1 MRYYSETLKQLFD
14 TEEEC
19 KKAESEALE
28 AKKKAEEE
36 RTKLLAERKVR
47 AQEIED
53 ARKIMQEAQ
62 NKYNKLLRE
71 FLRDYKT
78 YHYST
83 NSIDDIPRIMD
94 WFGFFQKVIF
104 KLWLPR
110 SNAGEPFVNLLQTG
124 EFYGEKRPNS
134 CFFWT

>member
-19 KKAESEALE
+19 EKAESEALE

-94 WFGFFQKVIF
+94 WFGFF
-104 KLWLPR
+104 
-110 SNAGEPFVNLLQTG
+110 
-124 EFYGEKRPNS
+124 
-134 CFFWT
+134 